1 MFRIWPKSL
10 WYQRKWARLNVDMG
24 ILPCSDQWSVQ
35 RVSKGLQGKIRASL
49 IRSGQATWICGCH
62 VGNMKGK
69 STESW
74 KERQNP
80 NHVQLLNHPATTY
93 FQFQTPCYERKTVDH
108 WLKLLLIVFC
118 HLQPKAFLVDPG
130 GGPSSLF
137 KIKISL
143 VFSICTNT
151 HLFTR
156 RTVSGHCTRQ
166 FPSLGLSP
174 LIKPWLTSE
183 AVVGLTPSF
192 QSGFHD
198 PSLFVFLH
206 LSCLFLSFVK
216 CPGHNTEVLAH
227 IPLIPQAPVPLS
239 KVTQENRANLV
250 FSTWLSLGKQ
260 NRSILCLNPQI
271 ISSSQTTHNSR
282 NFFLPQRIS
291 TKEK

>member
-62 VGNMKGK
+62 VNMKGK

-93 FQFQTPCYERKTVDH
+93 FQTPCYERKTVDH

-130 GGPSSLF
+130 GGGVPALCSKLRSAWFSPFALILTCSPGGQSLGIVPGSSL
-137 KIKISL
+137 
-143 VFSICTNT
+143 
-151 HLFTR
+151 
-156 RTVSGHCTRQ
+156 
-166 FPSLGLSP
+166 
-174 LIKPWLTSE
+174 PW
-183 AVVGLTPSF
+183 G
-192 QSGFHD
+192 
-198 PSLFVFLH
+198 
-206 LSCLFLSFVK
+206 
-216 CPGHNTEVLAH
+216 
-227 IPLIPQAPVPLS
+227 
-239 KVTQENRANLV
+239 
-250 FSTWLSLGKQ
+250 
-260 NRSILCLNPQI
+260 
-271 ISSSQTTHNSR
+271 
-282 NFFLPQRIS
+282 FLPL
-291 TKEK
+291 